1 MSQIIMT
8 IKIFCLKTCNSYRKT
23 MNKCDFLRNYSKSS
37 LKRFVN
43 IKFVLTNLF

>member
-37 LKRFVN
+37 LKSLM
-43 IKFVLTNLF
+43 VLSLKTSSV